1 MAKAMRLF
9 FVSLLFAIALG
20 PGLALAQEPVTLI
33 GEVTDGVTTQTITLT
48 VYFTPVHVSNFEPVY
63 TTTLSTGNEFVLN
76 RSISYGQILAGSG
89 GAALLLGVVFF
100 LVARNANG
108 RNV

>member
-1 MAKAMRLF
+1 MVATTRLF
-9 FVSLLFAIALG
+9 VLLLLWAALG
-20 PGLALAQEPVTLI
+20 PGPALAQEPVTLT

-48 VYFTPVHVSNFEPVY
+48 VYFTPVQISRFEPAY
-63 TTTLSTGNEFVLN
+63 TTTLSTGNDFVLN

-89 GAALLLGVVFF
+89 GVILVLGVVFF
-100 LVARNANG
+100 LVARNTYG